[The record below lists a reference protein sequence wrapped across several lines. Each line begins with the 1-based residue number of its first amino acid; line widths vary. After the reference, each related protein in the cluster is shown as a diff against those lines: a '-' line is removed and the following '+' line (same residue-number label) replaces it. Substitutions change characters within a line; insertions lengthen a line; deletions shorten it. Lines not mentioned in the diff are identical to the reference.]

1 LTPGSLDEDEL
12 QPGQDREEVFSRC
25 RVHVAALHLLPVIGD
40 DEGDGESGGRVR
52 INDFSGVVVE
62 GKAVADQNK
71 IWAQCYKTLYRG
83 NLLPFH
89 GPTLILCYK
98 ATLPW

>member
-1 LTPGSLDEDEL
+1 MTPGSLDEDEL
-12 QPGQDREEVFSRC
+12 QPGQDREEVFPRC

-62 GKAVADQNK
+62 GKAVADQNN
-71 IWAQCYKTLYRG
+71 IWAQC
-83 NLLPFH
+83 
-89 GPTLILCYK
+89 
-98 ATLPW
+98 